1 MKILGIETSC
11 DETAAA
17 VVEDGVR
24 ILSNQIAS
32 QVEIHAR
39 YGGIVPEVASRQHIL
54 AIIPILKQAMAE
66 AKAAWDDLDGIAVT
80 IGPGLAG
87 SLLVGVN
94 TTKAIALAHE
104 LPITG
109 VNHLEG
115 HIYANWLSGR
125 DIAFPVVCLIVSGGH
140 SDLVSMTGHGE
151 YVALGRTRDDAA
163 GEAFDKAARILSLGY
178 PGGPAI
184 ERTAK
189 NGTASIQLPR
199 AWLEGSSD
207 FSFSGVKT
215 ALLHLVARGEVSTMD
230 NAGDGLPTRAD
241 AAASFQEAVIDVL
254 VTKTVAIAKK
264 QGVKQV
270 LLAGGVA
277 SNELL
282 RQRLVE
288 SSPIPILV
296 PEPILCTDNAAMIAA
311 CGYYRFQAS
320 RIDGL
325 DLDAIPSLKLA

>member
-17 VVEDGVR
+17 VVEDGTR

-39 YGGIVPEVASRQHIL
+39 YGGVVPEVASRQHL
-54 AIIPILKQAMAE
+54 LSIIPILEQAMAE
-66 AKAAWDDLDGIAVT
+66 AKVAWSDLAGVAVT

-94 TTKAIALAHE
+94 VAKTLALAHG
-104 LPITG
+104 LPIIG

-115 HIYANWLSGR
+115 HIYANWLGGNS
-125 DIAFPVVCLIVSGGH
+125 ISFPVVCLIVSGGH
-140 SDLVSMTGHGE
+140 SDLVLMKGHGD
-151 YVALGRTRDDAA
+151 YVVLGRTRDDAA
-163 GEAFDKAARILSLGY
+163 GEAFDKAARILGLGY

-184 ERTAK
+184 EQAAK
-189 NGTASIQLPR
+189 KGTVSIQLPR
-199 AWLEGSSD
+199 AWLKGSSD

-215 ALLHLVARGEVSTMD
+215 ALLRLAEAGEVPSV
-230 NAGDGLPTRAD
+230 ADG
-241 AAASFQEAVIDVL
+241 AASFQAAVIDVL
-254 VTKTVAIAKK
+254 VAKTVAAARERR
-264 QGVKQV
+264 VRQV

-282 RQRLVE
+282 RNWLAE
-288 SSPIPILV
+288 KSPLPVLV
-296 PEPILCTDNAAMIAA
+296 PQPILCTDNAAMIAA
-311 CGYYRFQAS
+311 CGYYRLQAGKV
-320 RIDGL
+320 DGL
-325 DLDAIPSLKLA
+325 DLDVVPSLRLA

>member
-17 VVEDGVR
+17 VVEDGAK

-39 YGGIVPEVASRQHIL
+39 HGGIVPEVASRQHTL
-54 AIIPILKQAMAE
+54 AIIPIIEQAMAE
-66 AKAAWDDLDGIAVT
+66 AKATWGDLGGIAVT

-94 TTKAIALAHE
+94 VAKAIALAQG

-115 HIYANWLSGR
+115 HLYANWLANNTI
-125 DIAFPVVCLIVSGGH
+125 DFPVICLIVSGGH
-140 SDLVSMTGHGE
+140 SDLVLMRGHGD
-151 YVALGRTRDDAA
+151 YVLLGRTRDDAA
-163 GEAFDKAARILSLGY
+163 GEAFDKAARILGLGY

-184 ERTAK
+184 EQAARS
-189 NGTASIQLPR
+189 GQASLQLPR
-199 AWLEGSSD
+199 AWLKGTSD

-215 ALLHLVARGEVSTMD
+215 ALLRLVEGGRVS
-230 NAGDGLPTRAD
+230 NKAD

-254 VTKTVAIAKK
+254 VTKTVAAT
-264 QGVKQV
+264 GEYRVKQI

-282 RQRLVE
+282 RQSLVQ
-288 SSPIPILV
+288 SSPIPVLV
-296 PEPILCTDNAAMIAA
+296 PEPVLCTDNAAMIAA
-311 CGYYRFQAS
+311 CGYYRFRAGKV
-320 RIDGL
+320 DGL
-325 DLDAIPSLKLA
+325 DLDVIPSLRLA

>member
-17 VVEDGVR
+17 VVEDGVS

-54 AIIPILKQAMAE
+54 AIIPIIQQAMTE
-66 AKAAWDDLDGIAVT
+66 AKVSWDNIDGIAVT

-94 TTKAIALAHE
+94 AAKAMALAHG

-115 HIYANWLSGR
+115 HIYANWLNNCQPN
-125 DIAFPVVCLIVSGGH
+125 FPLICLIVSGGH
-140 SDLVSMTGHGE
+140 SDLVLMKGHGN
-151 YVALGRTRDDAA
+151 YVVLGRTRDDAA
-163 GEAFDKAARILSLGY
+163 GEAFDKAARILGLGY

-184 ERTAK
+184 EQAAR
-189 NGTASIQLPR
+189 NGTASLKLPR
-199 AWLEGSSD
+199 AWLKGSSD

-215 ALLHLVARGEVSTMD
+215 ALLRLVEGEKVSQSANQD
-230 NAGDGLPTRAD
+230 SRLPTRSD

-254 VTKTVAIAKK
+254 VTKTVAAAKERR
-264 QGVKQV
+264 VKQI

-277 SNELL
+277 SNQLL
-282 RQRLVE
+282 RHWLVE
-288 SSPIPILV
+288 NSPIPVLV
-296 PEPILCTDNAAMIAA
+296 PEPVLCTDNAAMIAA
-311 CGYYRFQAS
+311 CGYYRFQAGKVDS
-320 RIDGL
+320 L
-325 DLDAIPSLKLA
+325 DLDVIPSLRLA